1 MAIAG
6 PDGVDAAIKAGVD
19 LDGRP
24 ITEAM
29 LALYNQVMDLESQ
42 RARSGVLKS
51 MRNRVVKTG
60 AKHFDQDTLN
70 QRLLDAG
77 WDGLKDKEIAFFY
90 GVSPCDGDALPGSIL
105 AELLHR
111 VDHLWLEL
119 FQGTGLAQI
128 KAFASGVLGQVLEMK
143 GSLSIGKELNRR
155 ALTALAKRIAERQ
168 KRSVFSELPIHRVD
182 MTE

>member
-19 LDGRP
+19 LDGSP
-24 ITEAM
+24 VPEAM

-60 AKHFDQDTLN
+60 AKHFDQETLN
-70 QRLLDAG
+70 QRLLEAG

-90 GVSPCDGDALPGSIL
+90 G
-105 AELLHR
+105 
-111 VDHLWLEL
+111 
-119 FQGTGLAQI
+119 
-128 KAFASGVLGQVLEMK
+128 
-143 GSLSIGKELNRR
+143 
-155 ALTALAKRIAERQ
+155 
-168 KRSVFSELPIHRVD
+168 
-182 MTE
+182 

>member
-19 LDGRP
+19 LDGSP
-24 ITEAM
+24 IPEAM

-70 QRLLDAG
+70 QRLLEAG
-77 WDGLKDKEIAFFY
+77 WDGLKDKEIAFY
-90 GVSPCDGDALPGSIL
+90 
-105 AELLHR
+105 
-111 VDHLWLEL
+111 
-119 FQGTGLAQI
+119 
-128 KAFASGVLGQVLEMK
+128 
-143 GSLSIGKELNRR
+143 
-155 ALTALAKRIAERQ
+155 
-168 KRSVFSELPIHRVD
+168 FS
-182 MTE
+182 